1 MQHSLPQLLFTECH
15 RYCVDSAELAP
26 ATTDGEKTCIA
37 NCQEKT
43 YKAFDMFM
51 KVNVR
56 FAAKKDYRSYVDV
69 SRYTEMEVEHAHDTA
84 SQIPKSNAEHL
95 QPSWSKGFEKAV
107 DASVGEVK
115 KHALAHI

>member
-1 MQHSLPQLLFTECH
+1 VEN
-15 RYCVDSAELAP
+15 AELAP
-26 ATTDGEKTCIA
+26 ATTEGEKTCIA

-43 YKAFDMFM
+43 YKAFDLFM

-84 SQIPKSNAEHL
+84 SQIPRSNAEHL
-95 QPSWSKGFEKAV
+95 QPSWTRKFEK
-107 DASVGEVK
+107 SVEENIGEVK
-115 KHALAHI
+115 NQALAHK